1 MGGEGAIMSM
11 INSLKTNNRRRK
23 NHLPF
28 SKTISGSYSKE
39 KPVYDFPE
47 VTPEVLETIKLK
59 MIKERKVQDLKTLL
73 VFVSVIV
80 LILIIII

>member
-1 MGGEGAIMSM
+1 MSI

-23 NHLPF
+23 NYLPF
-28 SKTISGSYSKE
+28 SKTISRDYSKE

-80 LILIIII
+80 LILIIIN